1 MIRVYL
7 TIYVIFAD
15 APCDE
20 LVVLTPKIDD
30 DNEFFGIHYGLLV
43 NDFFSSTAA

>member
-20 LVVLTPKIDD
+20 LVVLTAKIDD
-30 DNEFFGIHYGLLV
+30 DDEFFGIHYCLLV
-43 NDFFSSTAA
+43 NDF